1 MYQFPPVTER
11 VGRLR
16 KRYREELPSFD
27 SERVRL
33 LTEYYQESPY
43 EVPVI
48 RRAKALHRILSG
60 VPVRIEPEEL
70 LVGNTGKYYKGS
82 MLFPEYTDIDWIPRE
97 LGNGRFDGRTPAEGR
112 CHMHPEDREYLCSV
126 APYWHDHSVHAMT
139 RVEMPEETGAVCAS
153 GVLPYGP
160 RSRNEVHGHYNANYR
175 KVVEKGFAAI
185 REEALAKRRE
195 LENSFGGDDAEK
207 WYFYRAVEICSDAA
221 IVFARRYAEEARR
234 QMASADSARRR
245 ELEEIAERMDRVIAE
260 PCRDYKDA
268 LQAVLLYHIIL
279 AYEGNLLGLTIGRL
293 DQHVG
298 DYLRRDLASGAITGT
313 EAQEYMDCFCLKV
326 AEIIISGPVEFMTV
340 AGAYSDNMRLTLG
353 GRKKDGTD
361 ASNEATFLILNTMA
375 RLRLHDPNTSL
386 CVHED
391 TPDLLWEAAVET
403 NRRCGGNPT
412 FDNTDKLIE
421 ILLGRGLSLED
432 ARNICIIGCVEL
444 SGSGCDYANV
454 SGPFSKTFFTIPQV
468 VLQAINDGKRPGS
481 DIQSGLHTGY
491 LYEMES
497 FEEVRRAFAGQLKYF
512 MDWYHRLGLMTECI
526 GNRLVPV
533 PIASATMD
541 GCMESGKDMML
552 GGARYNSCGC
562 AILGIGT
569 CIDSLAAIRYLVY
582 DRKICT
588 ARELYDAVMAD
599 WEGREDLRQAA
610 RNAPTFGN
618 SDPYVDELA
627 SWVSDMFTDR
637 VNGYTGPRGGFQA
650 GIYSAGVHVATG
662 YGVSATP
669 NGRRS
674 GEPLSDGASPTQ
686 GGDRCGPTGI
696 AGSIL
701 ALHPEKYRNGLQF
714 NMKFHPTCLQGEEG
728 VNKLRSFVQTFFS
741 MGGTQVQ
748 YNIVSSDT
756 LRKAQAD
763 PESYKDLV
771 VRVAGFSAYFVEL
784 VPGLQNDLISRT
796 EVMI

>member
-1 MYQFPPVTER
+1 MYRFPEVTER
-11 VGRLR
+11 VARLR
-16 KRYREELPSFD
+16 KRYRDELPSFD

-33 LTEYYQESPY
+33 LTEYYQESEY

-48 RRAKALHRILSG
+48 RRAKAMHRILSG

-97 LGNGRFDGRTPAEGR
+97 LGSGKFDRRTMAEAR

-126 APYWHDHSVHAMT
+126 APYWHDHSVPAMT
-139 RVEMPEETGAVCAS
+139 RVEMPEGTADVCSS
-153 GVLPYGP
+153 GVLPYG
-160 RSRNEVHGHYNANYR
+160 RSNRNEIHGHFNANYR

-185 REEALAKRRE
+185 RGEALEKQRE
-195 LENSFGGDDAEK
+195 LGLAFAGNDAEK
-207 WYFYRAVEICSDAA
+207 WYFYRAVEICCDAA
-221 IVFARRYAEEARR
+221 IIFARRYAEEARR
-234 QMASADSARRR
+234 QMAAAEGSRR
-245 ELEEIAERMDRVIAE
+245 EELAEIAERMDRIIAE
-260 PCRDYKDA
+260 PCRDYRDA

-279 AYEGNLLGLTIGRL
+279 AYEGNLLGLTIGRI

-298 DYLRRDLASGAITGT
+298 DYLHRDLVSGAIT
-313 EAQEYMDCFCLKV
+313 EEKAQEYMDCFCLKV
-326 AEIIISGPVEFMTV
+326 AEIIISGPAEFMTV
-340 AGAYSDNMRLTLG
+340 VGAYSDNMRLTLG

-361 ASNEATFLILNTMA
+361 ASNEATYMVLNTMA

-391 TPDLLWEAAVET
+391 TPDLLWEAGVET
-403 NRRCGGNPT
+403 NKRCGGNPT
-412 FDNTDKLIE
+412 FDNTDILID
-421 ILLGRGLSLED
+421 ILLRRGLSLED
-432 ARNICIIGCVEL
+432 ARNFCIIGCVEL
-444 SGSGCDYANV
+444 SGSGCDFANV

-468 VLQAINDGKRPGS
+468 VLQAINDGKNPANG
-481 DIQSGLHTGY
+481 IQCGLNTGY
-491 LYEMES
+491 LYEMGS
-497 FEEVRRAFAGQLKYF
+497 FEEVKRAFAAQLEFF
-512 MDWYHRLGLMTECI
+512 MDWYHRLDLLTEYV
-526 GNRLVPV
+526 GNPLVPV

-541 GCMESGKDMML
+541 GCMESGRDMML

-562 AILGIGT
+562 SVLGIGT

-588 ARELYDAVMAD
+588 ARELYDAVMAN
-599 WEGREDLRQAA
+599 WEGYESLRQAA
-610 RNAPTFGN
+610 KNAPAFGN

-627 SWVSDMFTDR
+627 SWVSDMFTER
-637 VNGYTGPRGGFQA
+637 IGGYTGPRGGFQA

-674 GEPLSDGASPTQ
+674 AEPLSDGASPTQ
-686 GGDRCGPTGI
+686 GADRSGPTGI

-701 ALHPEKYRNGLQF
+701 ALHPDRYWNGLQF
-714 NMKFHPTCLQGEEG
+714 NMKFHPTCFQGEEG
-728 VNKLRSFVQTFFS
+728 VNKLKSFVQSFFA

-748 YNIVSSDT
+748 YNIVSSET

-763 PESYKDLV
+763 PESYRDLV